1 MSQQYTVDI
10 LTTANLGPLQ
20 ALKIETIAQ
29 YEAVV
34 KLRAQLTAQQQ
45 NLAQGS
51 DAYRNAAG
59 AVDTLNRKLAEQASA
74 LIYAQEQHKQ
84 MAATLSRGGGASQQ
98 AAASVHT
105 NQARDIG
112 RQLGQDVDGPLAR
125 AKESL
130 GQFTAAYKNAGGG
143 LSGLHGALE
152 AGAGSWLAWG
162 YAAKKSVDIGREAV
176 AEFEQLQ
183 QAVVRLDSALAAN
196 GTLTEETSQRYRGLA
211 DSLANASGIGGE
223 RWLGVLTR
231 LTQHGAP
238 TESIESYGEAVRNLA
253 AIMGTSPERAAMMFS
268 RVMEGNSRML
278 KKWGI
283 DVSQSGNKAA
293 ELAEAI
299 ALINTKGA
307 PLAEA
312 AGKTLSGMTNKV
324 GVQFSNLKEK
334 VGEFVAGFLLLDKIF
349 YGTATAMEWLN
360 KKVDDLGNAWKS
372 LPKWIQ
378 DLIPSLEQ
386 ITIENDRNAASAAKV
401 KEAEQART
409 EQLKNNKVA
418 AEEAAAATKEYVSEL
433 NAEISA
439 QMELVDA
446 ELKLKLAQIDAD
458 EKGGKINKV
467 QAEQQRQ
474 GARAKAD
481 NEKYQLKVAK
491 KDTEVFEAG
500 ENYQQAKKES
510 DDFHAEK
517 SLAQRRRD
525 AAAKIA
531 AIVQGRGGADVKE
544 PKISDVYA
552 EFGLSRGE
560 NQDLE
565 NDGAVSLTKAKAS
578 GIEEEDKNGKRTREL
593 KKALDKASN
602 EYSRKSKEMSNMPRV
617 RGLTAEA
624 DRIGDQS
631 KMDQMNASFTP
642 DEAAKSLEAK
652 NAELSLQKRNA
663 TNFQRQSLDRAIFA
677 NQQQIE
683 LLKKQSAVAGAK
695 SSGSPAALRL
705 AQTELEGG
713 VTAANNAV
721 GRQRGDVDFTTGQF
735 APPATTPVA
744 PYTGANPQL
753 YPRVTPVVGQ
763 PVPVVPAAPS
773 GQPIVPGV
781 GPTVPATQTASGV
794 PVGQPRA
801 GMPVVGQG
809 VAGVGGI
816 PVPLPVIIVGVTG
829 GVFPVTGVGGG
840 PVMAG
845 GPGGGGGG
853 GYRGG
858 GSGGPGGGGYTTSG
872 GGGGGG
878 GGYPFAGSGGSGGG
892 GGGGQPSG
900 SGGSPTGGS
909 PTGGSPTGGSPT
921 GGSPTGGSPTGGE
934 PTGGEPTGDDAST
947 PGAAPGEHGGAKD
960 KDKPSPLDSAMAGG
974 AAGAANVGAAGK
986 AILDGRAAAA
996 AGTAA
1001 TARDAA
1007 NAAKTALGSNSGMQ
1021 AGRYAAASQ
1030 LSKSAM
1036 EAEALAARAAANAGL
1051 SSAKPLVKVA
1061 TTMAKSLPGG
1071 EMIGKVINAGG
1082 KALAA
1087 TKTATPTLT
1096 NAVGAIGT
1104 AAKPVLGALGKAAGP
1119 ASLLVDYALDKKTF
1133 DSDTEKILQTGT
1145 EAGNSAEAQKNFASD
1160 IFKVQGRGGQRD
1172 GFKAKADQLGFG
1184 WYGGAGAG
1192 DIFNNVLGNAFN
1204 LLSIPARVVGKSAS
1218 VFSGFFDAAHDI
1230 MDERGASAFEN
1241 FALRGR
1247 IGSTEGRAGET
1258 KRLQQ
1263 AASLSGDALTEFMRD
1278 PDNRDFIA
1286 KNGLV
1291 IDPENKRLVNGKT
1304 FAVKQREKQ
1313 DKADKQKVDDAAA
1326 AQRAKPFEEQAADI
1340 AARREKFEAMKSKLT
1355 PEQRAYYEEFL
1366 STQERVLQRRQGD
1379 SASKQRNDL
1388 DDEEARK
1395 RGVSEADIASAR
1407 KDREAAE
1414 KTVLDEADDASYL
1427 AGLKKNNPKKYAQVI
1442 LGRKTLA
1449 KNKEKQQAEKERIEQ
1464 AKLDA
1469 AYRSSAA
1476 WAARN
1481 APKPEPP
1488 AAPPVTP
1495 ATAPNPVVAA
1505 APPTVAPEQPAAAP
1519 VTPTITP
1526 EPSADNAQAFADEKK
1541 RRDEADRAA
1550 AGLPHFSEGGEVTAG
1565 EPIVVGEKGKE
1576 VFVPNEDGKIVPNPN
1591 TATNIVDK
1599 VDAISGIVHK
1609 GETALHAAGVLAKA
1623 KPFLA
1628 NVAPAAASLVG
1639 TAGGYAHSL
1648 LSKVPKLGPVLMA
1661 IDAAILA
1668 SDPKGQIK
1676 KIEDGISILPEFVT
1690 NNTPES
1696 WHDNLR
1702 VAKGGITGFS
1712 APIRTL
1718 ATAGSISYDF
1728 YADAEKERLR
1738 QEEDRK
1744 RLRSGGPTRDEY
1756 KKARFHGVGGT
1767 GAGPIDMFG
1776 NRGGFSFDPTLPAR
1790 EDGGDV
1796 ESGVTHVVGEKG
1808 PELFVPKQDGS
1819 IVPNDEL
1826 YDGVAQSSEF
1836 VRQSNASVTK
1846 GMIDMNKAAMQSNTE
1861 TLLSIREFVSMQQAQ
1876 SRELEELR
1884 AYVRNGR

>member
-29 YEAVV
+29 YDAVV

-125 AKESL
+125 AKEAV
-130 GQFTAAYKNAGGG
+130 GQFASAYKSAGGG

-183 QAVVRLDSALAAN
+183 QAMVRLDSALAAN
-196 GTLTEETSQRYRGLA
+196 GTLTEETSGRYKELA

-312 AGKTLSGMTNKV
+312 AGKTLSGMTGKL

-334 VGEFVAGFLLLDKIF
+334 VGEFVAGFIFLDKIL
-349 YGTATAMEWLN
+349 YGSAKAMEWLN

-372 LPKWIQ
+372 LPTWIQ
-378 DLIPSLEQ
+378 ALIPSLEQ

-409 EQLKNNKVA
+409 EHLKNNKVA

-458 EKGGKINKV
+458 EKSGKINKV

-500 ENYQQAKKES
+500 ENYQQAKKDS
-510 DDFHAEK
+510 DEFQADK

-525 AAAKIA
+525 AAVKIA
-531 AIVQGRGGADVKE
+531 AIVQGRGGANVKE
-544 PKISDVYA
+544 PKISEVYA

-565 NDGAVSLTKAKAS
+565 SDGAVGLTRAKAS

-617 RGLTAEA
+617 RGMTAEA
-624 DRIGDQS
+624 DRIKDQS
-631 KMDQMNASFTP
+631 NMDVMNASFAP

-652 NAELSLQKRNA
+652 NAELSLQKRDAN
-663 TNFQRQSLDRAIFA
+663 NFQRQVLDKAIFA

-683 LLKKQSAVAGAK
+683 LLKKQSAVATAK
-695 SSGSPAALRL
+695 SSGSQAARRL

-721 GRQRGDVDFTTGQF
+721 GRQRGDADFTTGQF
-735 APPATTPVA
+735 APPATTPVV
-744 PYTGANPQL
+744 PYTGADPRL
-753 YPRVTPVVGQ
+753 TPRVTPVVGQ
-763 PVPVVPAAPS
+763 PVPAVPAAAS

-809 VAGVGGI
+809 VAGIGGI

-829 GVFPVTGVGGG
+829 GSFPVTGVGGG
-840 PVMAG
+840 PVIAG

-878 GGYPFAGSGGSGGG
+878 GGYPFAGSGGGG
-892 GGGGQPSG
+892 GGGGQPTS
-900 SGGSPTGGS
+900 SGGAPTAGA
-909 PTGGSPTGGSPT
+909 
-921 GGSPTGGSPTGGE
+921 
-934 PTGGEPTGDDAST
+934 PTGDDAST
-947 PGAAPGEHGGAKD
+947 PGSAPDEHGGAKD
-960 KDKPSPLDSAMAGG
+960 KDKPSPVDSAMAGG
-974 AAGAANVGAAGK
+974 AAGVTNVGMAAKNALTNTAKTTAAEAVAARSAADIAVK
-986 AILDGRAAAA
+986 ANTLAPKSGVFPTGATNTAAKEALARASSAEAAAA
-996 AGTAA
+996 KAA
-1001 TARDAA
+1001 T
-1007 NAAKTALGSNSGMQ
+1007 S
-1021 AGRYAAASQ
+1021 
-1030 LSKSAM
+1030 
-1036 EAEALAARAAANAGL
+1036 AGL
-1051 SSAKPLVKVA
+1051 SSSAKPLVDAA
-1061 TTMAKSLPGG
+1061 TTMAKSLPGSG
-1071 EMIGKVINAGG
+1071 VVAKVVDAGG

-1087 TKTATPTLT
+1087 TKAATPTLT
-1096 NAVGAIGT
+1096 NAVGTVAT
-1104 AAKPVLGALGKAAGP
+1104 ATKPVLGALGKVAGP

-1133 DSDTEKILQTGT
+1133 DSDTEKHLEKGIA
-1145 EAGNSAEAQKNFASD
+1145 AGDDTAAQKSFFGD
-1160 IFKVQGRGGQRD
+1160 ILKVQGRGGKRD
-1172 GFKAKADQLGFG
+1172 GFKATADQLGFG

-1230 MDERGASAFEN
+1230 MDARGASAFEN
-1241 FALRGR
+1241 FVLRGR
-1247 IGSTEGRAGET
+1247 
-1258 KRLQQ
+1258 
-1263 AASLSGDALTEFMRD
+1263 LSGASEGSMKQANRLRQAVSLKGDEAQDFMRN
-1278 PDNRDFIA
+1278 PANREFIA

-1291 IDPENKRLVNGKT
+1291 YDPENKRLVNEKS

-1313 DKADKQKVDDAAA
+1313 DKADQLKAKEAAEAERVKPIAERQNQIDNARKWMKENAGFLTPNKRDELTLKLAMQQTKLDSDKSASELKAAGASDEYIAQDRKAGYDNNAYLKLIGPEGSPLRKRVELAQASHLKRQQDAAA
-1326 AQRAKPFEEQAADI
+1326 F
-1340 AARREKFEAMKSKLT
+1340 AARTAKANADRADKKLARDGH
-1355 PEQRAYYEEFL
+1355 P
-1366 STQERVLQRRQGD
+1366 
-1379 SASKQRNDL
+1379 
-1388 DDEEARK
+1388 DDNFDFGGGEP
-1395 RGVSEADIASAR
+1395 
-1407 KDREAAE
+1407 
-1414 KTVLDEADDASYL
+1414 KTES
-1427 AGLKKNNPKKYAQVI
+1427 
-1442 LGRKTLA
+1442 
-1449 KNKEKQQAEKERIEQ
+1449 
-1464 AKLDA
+1464 
-1469 AYRSSAA
+1469 
-1476 WAARN
+1476 
-1481 APKPEPP
+1481 
-1488 AAPPVTP
+1488 PPVTP
-1495 ATAPNPVVAA
+1495 VTAPNPVVAA
-1505 APPTVAPEQPAAAP
+1505 APPTVAPEQPEQPAAAP

-1526 EPSADNAQAFADEKK
+1526 EPSAGNAQAFADEKK
-1541 RRDEADRAA
+1541 RREDEERRA
-1550 AGLPHFSEGGEVTAG
+1550 AGLPHFAEGGEVTAG

-1576 VFVPNEDGKIVPNPN
+1576 VFVPNEDGVIVPNPN
-1591 TATNIVDK
+1591 TATNLGKHPSDSITNKTYDAATNLKTSVTVAEKVKMGLSIARNAGANIKPIV
-1599 VDAISGIVHK
+1599 A
-1609 GETALHAAGVLAKA
+1609 T
-1623 KPFLA
+1623 F
-1628 NVAPAAASLVG
+1628 APAIKSLG
-1639 TAGGYAHSL
+1639 ALGAYAHGLS
-1648 LSKVPKLGPVLMA
+1648 SKVPVLSQLLMA
-1661 IDAAILA
+1661 VDAAILLR
-1668 SDPKGQIK
+1668 DPKGETK
-1676 KIEDGISILPEFVT
+1676 EMEEGISTLPDLVKKYAPEVT
-1690 NNTPES
+1690 NDALIFAKNT
-1696 WHDNLR
+1696 
-1702 VAKGGITGFS
+1702 ATGS
-1712 APIRTL
+1712 SKPIRTI
-1718 ATAGSISYDF
+1718 ATAGKMFSET
-1728 YADAEKERLR
+1728 ALM
-1738 QEEDRK
+1738 EEEERK
-1744 RLRSGGPTRDEY
+1744 RNNRQTRHGFVKE
-1756 KKARFHGVGGT
+1756 RFHGGGGT
-1767 GAGPIDMFG
+1767 GAGPIDIYG

-1796 ESGVTHVVGEKG
+1796 ESGVTHVVGEQG

-1836 VRQSNASVTK
+1836 VRQSNALVTK

-1861 TLLSIREFVSMQQAQ
+1861 TLLSIREFVAMQQSQ